1 MFLQLCPIGTSKAP
15 VPVISNWPVS
25 TEQESEKTM
34 ETQKGKSNWDDL
46 KAYRLYFFLFK
57 NRL

>member
-1 MFLQLCPIGTSKAP
+1 MFLQLCPSGTSKAP

-25 TEQESEKTM
+25 TEQESEKNM

-46 KAYRLYFFLFK
+46 KAYRFFFTNL
-57 NRL
+57 L